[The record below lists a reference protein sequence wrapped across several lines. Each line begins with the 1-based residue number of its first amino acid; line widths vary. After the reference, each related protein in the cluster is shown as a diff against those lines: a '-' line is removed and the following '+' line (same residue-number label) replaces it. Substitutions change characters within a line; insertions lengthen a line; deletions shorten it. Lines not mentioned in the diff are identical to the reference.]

1 MYQASYKKFNIMQ
14 KRITSFLLLLF
25 ISLTLNA
32 QSNDAT
38 TKHDNIDALMQH
50 CYDNG
55 LFNGTIM
62 VTQNGE
68 TIYKNAFG
76 FADKAANRALTNE
89 SAFYLCSVSKQ
100 FTTMAVMILK
110 EQGKLDYDDT
120 LSKYFPQY
128 PDYADTV
135 TIKHLMTHTSGVP
148 DHYNLG
154 AYKVGLNN
162 QDVLELL
169 VKQEKLNFS
178 PGEKYQYSNGGYVM
192 LAMIVEKVAGMPFH
206 TFMDAAVFEPLGMN
220 NTLVFDESSPTVDDR
235 AVGYNMTGD
244 LDDYEIFTTGA
255 GGIYS
260 NIADLHLWDQSL
272 YTEKLI
278 SKATLNEAF
287 TPTTLNSGEISNYGY
302 GWGISENEGAKSIQ
316 HSGSLSGYRT
326 YIKRN
331 LYDNSGYILLTNN
344 GAAFKS
350 GGIRQAL
357 DNILKNE
364 AYELP
369 KIPISSK
376 LAVALKINDA
386 NTAINDIQTILK
398 DDPDS
403 YEIDEQGINTLGY
416 NYLNDKKI
424 NTVLAIFKF
433 NVDLNPSAFN
443 VYDSLGEALLVK
455 GDSINAIE
463 NYKKSYRL
471 NRNNINAITVL
482 NGIGVD
488 TNDLTAD
495 IVVPVEILESYVGK
509 YELNPNFVFSIT
521 REKSQLFI
529 QATGQSVSGIF
540 ASSQERFYSKVV
552 SAQITFN
559 KDENGKVTSLT
570 LHQNGDHLAKRLE

>member
-1 MYQASYKKFNIMQ
+1 MQ
-14 KRITSFLLLLF
+14 KCITSIFLLLF

-32 QSNDAT
+32 QSNDTT
-38 TKHDNIDALMQH
+38 TKHDNIDVLIQH

-55 LFNGTIM
+55 LFNGAIM

-68 TIYKNAFG
+68 TIYKNALG

-89 SAFYLCSVSKQ
+89 TAFYLASVSKQ

-110 EQGKLDYDDT
+110 EQGKLDYADA

-169 VKQEKLNFS
+169 VKQEKLDFS

-192 LAMIVEKVAGMPFH
+192 LAMIVEKVSGIPFH
-206 TFMDAAVFEPLGMN
+206 TFMDAAIFKPLGMN
-220 NTLVFDESSPTVDDR
+220 NTLVFDESSPTIYDR

-255 GGIYS
+255 GGIFS
-260 NIADLHLWDQSL
+260 NIEDLHLWDQSL

-287 TPTTLNSGEISNYGY
+287 TPTTLNDGEISNYGY
-302 GWGISENEGAKSIQ
+302 GWGISENESKKTVQ
-316 HSGSLSGYRT
+316 HSGGLSGYRT
-326 YIKRN
+326 FIRRN
-331 LYDNSGYILLTNN
+331 LNDNSGYILLTNN
-344 GAAFKS
+344 GNAIKM
-350 GGIRQAL
+350 GDIRQAL
-357 DNILKNE
+357 NNILNNE
-364 AYELP
+364 SFELP

-376 LAVALKINDA
+376 FAAALKINDA
-386 NTAINDIQTILK
+386 EMAINEIKTILK
-398 DDPDS
+398 DDPDT
-403 YEIDEQGINTLGY
+403 YEIDELGINSLGY
-416 NYLNDKKI
+416 NYLSDKKLD
-424 NTVLAIFKF
+424 TALAIFKF
-433 NVDLNPSAFN
+433 NVNLNPSAFN

-455 GDSINAIE
+455 GDTINAIE
-463 NYKKSYRL
+463 YYKKSYRL
-471 NRNNINAITVL
+471 NRNNTNAITVL

-488 TNDLTAD
+488 TSDLTE
-495 IVVPVEILESYVGK
+495 VVEVSIEILESYVGK
-509 YELNPNFVFSIT
+509 YELRPNFVFSIT
-521 REKSQLFI
+521 REESQLFI

-540 ASSQERFYSKVV
+540 ASSEERFYSKVV

-559 KDENGKVTSLT
+559 KDEEGKVISLT
-570 LHQNGDHLAKRLE
+570 LHQNGDHLAKRLD